1 MPSSASFSTHF
12 EHLDDPRRDR
22 GKLHRL
28 GDILTIALC
37 SVLAGAEGW
46 KGLGTYARFGR
57 LALGAL
63 RPGARRA
70 CQRHVSPRDFSARP
84 EAFARGF
91 MRWIR
96 GGIAEKI
103 EGEVALAIDGKTVR
117 RSYEKGDPKAALHML
132 SAWASEQRLV
142 LAQQKVDGK
151 TNEIGALPDLLK
163 VLDLQGCTVTI
174 DAMGTQRHIAA
185 EITEQG
191 GDYAL
196 ALKGNQKK
204 LYREVREYFEEE
216 GFERGFEGMPV
227 TCADT
232 TDIGHGRKEERR
244 LWVSSE

>member
-1 MPSSASFSTHF
+1 MIRVATEASCTGLVTSSRLPFAAFW
-12 EHLDDPRRDR
+12 PGPKA
-22 GKLHRL
+22 GK
-28 GDILTIALC
+28 G
-37 SVLAGAEGW
+37 
-46 KGLGTYARFGR
+46 
-57 LALGAL
+57 
-63 RPGARRA
+63 
-70 CQRHVSPRDFSARP
+70 SARMPDSADWLSERLDLEHGVPASDTFRRVISRLDP

-151 TNEIGALPDLLK
+151 TNEIGALPDLLE

-174 DAMGTQRHIAA
+174 DAMETQRHIAA